1 MRRARVSGEG
11 GAVILL
17 AAASAA
23 HKARSTTM
31 RAAREA
37 RSIDATPPMRPHTP
51 VPPSAIAMITGAV
64 LCFATLDAVVKVL
77 TQRHPVTML
86 VWARYAVQALAL
98 AIWLLPQM
106 GTAVLRT
113 SRHRL
118 HLARALLLP
127 LSSLFFFTSL
137 RYLPLAE
144 ATAMNY
150 STPVLVMILAVVFL
164 NERMTQS
171 RIALAIAGFAG
182 MFLIVRPG
190 SAMFQGAA
198 LLSVGAALFYA
209 VYQILTR
216 KLASEDWRVLLF
228 YPAIVGT
235 ALLTAI
241 LPWFGE
247 AVDAPWTDVALIIA
261 TGLLGTLG
269 HGLFVLAFQRSPASA
284 LTPYTYIHLVWA
296 TLLGWLVFDRFP
308 DAWSLAGMAVI
319 AGSGLLI
326 ALHER
331 RRPKAVPQEPT
342 AVD

>member
-1 MRRARVSGEG
+1 
-11 GAVILL
+11 
-17 AAASAA
+17 
-23 HKARSTTM
+23 
-31 RAAREA
+31 
-37 RSIDATPPMRPHTP
+37 MRPHKP
-51 VPPSAIAMITGAV
+51 VPPAAIALITGAV
-64 LCFATLDAVVKVL
+64 LCFAILDAVIKVL
-77 TQRHPVTML
+77 TQRYPVPML

-106 GTAVLRT
+106 GTALLRT
-113 SRHRL
+113 KKVRL
-118 HLARALLLP
+118 HLARAAILP
-127 LSSLFFFTSL
+127 LSSVLFFTSL

-150 STPVLVMILAVVFL
+150 STPVLVMILAVIFL
-164 NERMTQS
+164 HERMTQP

-198 LLSVGAALFYA
+198 LLSLGAALFYA
-209 VYQILTR
+209 VFQILTR

-235 ALLTAI
+235 VMMTAM
-241 LPWFGE
+241 LPWFE
-247 AVDAPWTDVALIIA
+247 VAVDMPWSDVAVIIA
-261 TGLLGTLG
+261 AGLLGTLG
-269 HGLFVLAFQRSPASA
+269 HGLFILAFQRSPASA
-284 LTPYTYIHLVWA
+284 LTPYTYVHLVWA
-296 TLLGWLVFDRFP
+296 TLIGWLVFDRFP
-308 DAWSLAGMAVI
+308 DVWTLAGMAVI

-331 RRPKAVPQEPT
+331 RARNVTQEPT